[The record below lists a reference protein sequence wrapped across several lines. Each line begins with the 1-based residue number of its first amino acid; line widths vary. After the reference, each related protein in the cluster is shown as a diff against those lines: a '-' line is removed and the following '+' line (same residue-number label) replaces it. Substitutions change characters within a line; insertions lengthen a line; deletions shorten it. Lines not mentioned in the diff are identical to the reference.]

1 MANQNYEVAIESMAR
16 ANVLATMADAIAKVV
31 KETVKIPAAVWQ
43 AMSDEDKAGVL
54 ALPMVASKLP
64 KPDPKAVAAENSR
77 LLDEYASYVKGLQN
91 GQYRQQ
97 SLMTLRHDLDLYVA
111 DKARIAPNV
120 KVTHLQFSTCLI
132 RDFLALPEDER
143 KVRLERYASTACT
156 PSSPTLDGFRVYLQ
170 AQDKPA
176 QK

>member
-16 ANVLATMADAIAKVV
+16 QNVLATMQDDIAKVV
-31 KETVKIPAAVWQ
+31 ASTVKIPKTVWES
-43 AMSDEDKAGVL
+43 MSDEDKQGVL
-54 ALPMVASKLP
+54 ALPMVKAKLP
-64 KPDPKAVAAENSR
+64 APDAKAVAAENSR
-77 LLDEYASYVKGLQN
+77 LLDEYASYVKGLQS

-111 DKARIAPNV
+111 DKARIAPKV

-143 KVRLERYASTACT
+143 KKRLERYAATPCT
-156 PSSPTLDGFRVYLQ
+156 PSSPTLDGFRAYMQ
-170 AQDKPA
+170 AQK
-176 QK
+176 